1 MIWFEA
7 TRPKTLP
14 ISIAPVILGTLLAPH
29 IYWGTFI
36 LTLICALSI
45 QIGTNFANDYFDH
58 KYGSDTKERRGPRR
72 LIGAGKISE
81 ASMLHAVIVTWGVAV
96 FTGIILTF
104 IGGLIILV
112 LLVLALAA
120 GFWYSAGHHSLS
132 RMGLADIFVFVFF
145 GPIAVCSTY
154 YLQIGML
161 VPALIWPSLAAGL
174 IPVAV
179 LAVNNLRDE
188 KEDHKHDKHTLV
200 VRFGYAFGQWEYT
213 LCLLGGI
220 LSALPLA
227 FYHPYFLIT
236 QLTLLPAI
244 WLIKRIWL
252 YKQPAKI
259 APVLGNTGK
268 LLIAYVV
275 LYVIGALL

>member
-14 ISIAPVILGTLLAPH
+14 VSIAPVILGTLMVPH
-29 IYWGTFI
+29 IYWITFI

-58 KYGSDTKERRGPRR
+58 KYGSDTKERKGPRR

-81 ASMLHAVIVTWGVAV
+81 ANMLHAVIVTWGIAT
-96 FTGIILTF
+96 FTGIVLTL
-104 IGGLIILV
+104 IGGWVILLLLI
-112 LLVLALAA
+112 LAIASGL
-120 GFWYSAGHHSLS
+120 WYSAGHHSLS
-132 RMGLADIFVFVFF
+132 RIGLSDIFVFVFF
-145 GPIAVCSTY
+145 GPIAVCATY

-161 VPALIWPSLAAGL
+161 VPTLIWPSLACGL
-174 IPVAV
+174 IPVAI
-179 LAVNNLRDE
+179 LAINNLRDVQ
-188 KEDHKHDKHTLV
+188 EDRKHDKHTLV

-227 FYHPYFLIT
+227 FYHPYLLLT

-244 WLIKRIWL
+244 WLIKRVWL
-252 YKQPAKI
+252 YRAPKEI
-259 APVLGNTGK
+259 APILGNTGK
-268 LLIAYVV
+268 LLIAYVI